1 MGRPLA
7 QALDGNGYAIAHIP
21 QFVDASIIKR
31 ILEGSVSAFEIEGEI
46 YSRDRIMK
54 DILASRVTDRI
65 LLEPVTDEKGET
77 LASPGEKA
85 GKELTEILSS
95 NPRIREIVVRPAA
108 ASRRD
113 EKIITQRVTF
123 VRKLR
128 EAPRVKPFI
137 HGITKAALATDS
149 FLSAASFQQTAQVL
163 AQAPQRRDRP
173 SAGPERKRNHRP
185 PYPGGHGAEKFREIR
200 VEDQASRKK
209 R

>member
-1 MGRPLA
+1 
-7 QALDGNGYAIAHIP
+7 
-21 QFVDASIIKR
+21 
-31 ILEGSVSAFEIEGEI
+31 
-46 YSRDRIMK
+46 MK

-163 AQAPQRRDRP
+163 AQAAVRGEIDPLQGLKENVIIGHLIP
-173 SAGPERKRNHRP
+173 AGT
-185 PYPGGHGAEKFREIR
+185 GAEKFREIR
-200 VEDQASRKK
+200 VEKTRHPVKNEDNQDREEN
-209 R
+209 